1 MAQAEA
7 LVLFSSL
14 LTLCV
19 STGSPEVWVQVQRGP
34 TELPSFLV
42 RCGVSTSS
50 PISLV
55 TVSREGFVDAG
66 GTKLAVLHPEHG
78 SQEWAPTSQARWE
91 TSNSIALT
99 VTLEQ
104 SEQSLDNATFC
115 CEFVTFPLGV
125 RAACGDLH
133 GSEPGMSAARRET
146 GRTWPPAAHLIP
158 FCVLDSLPQ
167 LQPPSFKQS
176 WPGSWE
182 PWGSFC
188 LVLSSY
194 CVSCAVG
201 RGAGVS
207 VALSHPSPAPRHGRR
222 LSFPAWPLHAAAA
235 SSPLRTDC
243 MPRHERNLPT
253 PFRSRHPLTVWSTES
268 QNDAWEFYDRHP
280 RPSTSLGTSA
290 AAVFILGARPLHESC
305 FLFRPLKSVIKP
317 C

>member
-133 GSEPGMSAARRET
+133 GSEPAPAPVLQAVVAGILGTLGFLLFGFILVLCLLCRRQRRWCFSSAQPSLTGTQART
-146 GRTWPPAAHLIP
+146 QA
-158 FCVLDSLPQ
+158 Q
-167 LQPPSFKQS
+167 LSRLAS
-176 WPGSWE
+176 ARG
-182 PWGSFC
+182 GSFI
-188 LVLSSY
+188 
-194 CVSCAVG
+194 
-201 RGAGVS
+201 
-207 VALSHPSPAPRHGRR
+207 
-222 LSFPAWPLHAAAA
+222 
-235 SSPLRTDC
+235 
-243 MPRHERNLPT
+243 
-253 PFRSRHPLTVWSTES
+253 STE
-268 QNDAWEFYDRHP
+268 NRLYA
-280 RPSTSLGTSA
+280 
-290 AAVFILGARPLHESC
+290 
-305 FLFRPLKSVIKP
+305 
-317 C
+317 

>member
-133 GSEPGMSAARRET
+133 GSEPG
-146 GRTWPPAAHLIP
+146 
-158 FCVLDSLPQ
+158 
-167 LQPPSFKQS
+167 
-176 WPGSWE
+176 
-182 PWGSFC
+182 
-188 LVLSSY
+188 
-194 CVSCAVG
+194 
-201 RGAGVS
+201 VS